1 MFGLF
6 ALLRSIGENESI
18 CTGVK
23 KGRKKLQFELSKC
36 GIHSVEKPFGLT
48 VFAWLDTNFL
58 SLSRA
63 GENLR

>member
-1 MFGLF
+1 MK
-6 ALLRSIGENESI
+6 ASVRES
-18 CTGVK
+18 K
-23 KGRKKLQFELSKC
+23 KEEKKLQFELSKC